1 MPKLQFGDK
10 EVFYQ
15 VAGPPEGPLYI
26 LVNGLT
32 QYAALWTAYSE
43 ALTTGGLQVV
53 TFDLL
58 GQGASSKPAL
68 GINQAD
74 QVAIVDRFVDLA
86 GSRPVLL
93 AGISFGGVIAL
104 RYATQRSERLSGLVA
119 MSTFSELT
127 AQLALMGACLHQSM
141 TLGGIG
147 LLQDWLFT
155 MNLSDDWIAANR
167 NRLAEIQ
174 RPGYLTNDLF
184 ALQNLMESFTDF
196 EPITA
201 ELPKIACP
209 TLILNGEHDFLT
221 TRPMHDQLRRGIP
234 NSALVIVQ
242 GGYHAFTLEKPQLTA
257 GMLDGFAAEV
267 TEGSFSGG
275 QSVWLSPETPGD
287 PLVPF
292 PEGFDHLRA
301 VPVPLPRA
309 EARR

>member
-221 TRPMHDQLRRGIP
+221 TRPMHDQL
-234 NSALVIVQ
+234 
-242 GGYHAFTLEKPQLTA
+242 PQLTA
-257 GMLDGFAAEV
+257 GLLAGFAAEV